1 MGKLPIS
8 HFGYI
13 TINFYCNRRMVSKF
27 GNFVFDESKCF
38 RCALNLS
45 KLLSFIILID
55 LQKISE
61 LKQAI
66 KTDPFSYGKYCV
78 TSTIFS
84 VAIEKWSAFMK
95 SFGYFEILF
104 SFASYIESMYN

>member
-13 TINFYCNRRMVSKF
+13 ASSFCGNRRMVSKF
-27 GNFVFDESKCF
+27 GKFVIYESKRFHCDF
-38 RCALNLS
+38 NFP

-66 KTDPFSYGKYCV
+66 KTDPFSYSKYCV
-78 TSTIFS
+78 SYHFS
-84 VAIEKWSAFMK
+84 VATEKWTAFME
-95 SFGYFEILF
+95 SFEYF
-104 SFASYIESMYN
+104 SFRFSFVFHIKFMYI